1 MDKINDLGFK
11 YSNKSGITISVFDIT
26 SYNNKY
32 EYFIDADKQVAK
44 FSKQFAKDLLT
55 DDERYTK
62 VVTLWNDVKDRVKHW
77 KDYECPANA
86 YNSVIIMANFG
97 NVSQFT
103 HRYTSLVNRSYNY
116 ERKTGGHLLRI

>member
-55 DDERYTK
+55 DDERY
-62 VVTLWNDVKDRVKHW
+62 
-77 KDYECPANA
+77 
-86 YNSVIIMANFG
+86 II
-97 NVSQFT
+97 
-103 HRYTSLVNRSYNY
+103 R
-116 ERKTGGHLLRI
+116 